1 MIESN
6 RAAYC
11 LVIALKQD
19 LEYMFNHPEKESLQN
34 ENLKYIERR
43 LTVIENRLRR

>member
-19 LEYMFNHPEKESLQN
+19 LEYMFNHPKKKAYKMKISS
-34 ENLKYIERR
+34 I
-43 LTVIENRLRR
+43 